1 MSLKKVEQV
10 KRDRGFKLFDLIIYG
25 VIVLTVAA
33 LFLAV
38 FLTRN
43 TDPLSGVRICVDS
56 VTVFEYEF
64 GKEPTPPADGVEWTE
79 TDKTITVTVNKNGGK
94 NVILIDKSAKT
105 AVMHK
110 ADCKGGQCLYFGA
123 IDNNNKIIYCNPHR
137 LRVEPLIRNFD
148 SPDIIM

>member
-43 TDPLSGVRICVDS
+43 SDPLSGVRICVDS

-64 GKEPTPPADGVEWTE
+64 GKEPTPPSNGVEWIE
-79 TDKTITVTVNKNGGK
+79 TDKTITVTVNKNGGT
-94 NVILIDKSAKT
+94 NVI
-105 AVMHK
+105 
-110 ADCKGGQCLYFGA
+110 
-123 IDNNNKIIYCNPHR
+123 
-137 LRVEPLIRNFD
+137 
-148 SPDIIM
+148 